1 MPSFLH
7 ESSQS
12 MLITS
17 FKVMYSTLLEQEQLQ
32 EKPASL
38 DSIFLKWISLNQ
50 QPYFLLV
57 RNPYTRIESFFRDK
71 FRKSVIISVEK
82 NEWQDCQKRF
92 FPHMGLSPHMP
103 PEEVGEKLTNTSFPE
118 MLSILPKVYTSD
130 PHIWPQHWHKTILGV
145 PIPMKFDSVFKIE
158 CAEDLAQIATTLD
171 LDFSISANSTKA
183 VIEKLVWSE
192 THLEMMKKIYREDF
206 KRFGYSLDINRKKEC
221 SK

>member
-17 FKVMYSTLLEQEQLQ
+17 FKVMYSTLLKQEQLR
-32 EKPASL
+32 ESPARL
-38 DSIFLKWISLNQ
+38 DSIFLKWMTVSH

-57 RNPYTRIESFFRDK
+57 RNPYTRLESFFKDK

-92 FPHMGLSPHMP
+92 FPHLGLSPLMP
-103 PEEVGEKLTNTSFPE
+103 PKEVGEKLSNTSFAD
-118 MLSILPKVYTSD
+118 MLSLLPKVYTSD

-145 PIPMKFDSVFKIE
+145 PIPMKFDKVFKIE
-158 CAEDLAQIATTLD
+158 CADDLAQVATRFN
-171 LDFSISANSTKA
+171 LDFSISANSTQSVK
-183 VIEKLVWSE
+183 ETLVWTE
-192 THLEMMKKIYREDF
+192 AQIEMVQNIYREDF
-206 KRFGYSLDINRKKEC
+206 KRFGYSLDIKRKKAC
-221 SK
+221 N